1 MFEILKALLLIWK
14 DMAKVTDYSL
24 QTVRGCCYSL
34 MLFTEW
40 LESHDSSHF
49 LILSNYITV

>member
-1 MFEILKALLLIWK
+1 MFEILKALLIIWK

-24 QTVRGCCYSL
+24 QTVRLYCYSL

-40 LESHDSSHF
+40 LESHNSPHF
-49 LILSNYITV
+49 LILSNII